1 MGSRQKKA
9 FRTSS
14 ASFFIHLLPRHCH
27 GSLYLFFL
35 FHFSPFFPREFPQR
49 GKFFPQLTNLV
60 KINTPKAVQTET
72 RKAFRKMPNL
82 EQAATNLT
90 NLKGVGTTMA
100 SGDTNWL
107 HDWFIHS
114 FVQTLIPT
122 AFFFPP
128 QMKNKRIRDTVST
141 LLNIVVH
148 FYCFFLPLWASNPSS
163 PILPKPLSSN
173 YVVPGITISFLSAH
187 LLFNFFPHIL
197 LAPYAF
203 IFPSSL
209 KELTGLIYQF
219 FIPSANSSEFSIA
232 FHDMLPL
239 FIDASTELSEL
250 FDLQNLNCLD
260 TIWSL
265 FFHTTFY
272 YIISIHIYLHL
283 FVH

>member
-1 MGSRQKKA
+1 
-9 FRTSS
+9 
-14 ASFFIHLLPRHCH
+14 
-27 GSLYLFFL
+27 
-35 FHFSPFFPREFPQR
+35 
-49 GKFFPQLTNLV
+49 
-60 KINTPKAVQTET
+60 
-72 RKAFRKMPNL
+72 
-82 EQAATNLT
+82 
-90 NLKGVGTTMA
+90 
-100 SGDTNWL
+100 
-107 HDWFIHS
+107 
-114 FVQTLIPT
+114 
-122 AFFFPP
+122 
-128 QMKNKRIRDTVST
+128 MKNKRIRDTVST

-203 IFPSSL
+203 IFPSSF

-219 FIPSANSSEFSIA
+219 FTPSAVSSEFSIA
-232 FHDMLPL
+232 FYDMLPL

-272 YIISIHIYLHL
+272 YIISIHILICTLKKEYSCSCCKLTASRTFRSFTLRL
-283 FVH
+283 FVIIYTSFLFSIPIPFSCSCLGRRSPPHCPLYGR